1 MAIMTQKDRMIPLK
15 IIWNILTIKLIRNPV
30 MSFCPYIGRK
40 TFFTQTKKAKDFSL
54 SFKKILSL
62 LISFISPPEY
72 HHKGNL
78 IMPKNN
84 SETAFAE

>member
-1 MAIMTQKDRMIPLK
+1 MAIRIQKDMMMPLK
-15 IIWNILTIKLIRNPV
+15 IIWNSLTMKLIKNPV

-54 SFKKILSL
+54 SFKKFLSL
-62 LISFISPPEY
+62 LISFISPREY

-84 SETAFAE
+84 SKTDFIG